1 MLFVSAVVFAAFAVL
16 YLIVNSSIPGTW
28 KFALGL
34 LEMFIVGQLLI
45 KKYSLKGEYGIIM
58 LRTKK
63 GLKIINE
70 LARNQ
75 KFWNFF
81 AEVGLVISYGALSFV
96 LMRKNVSAKSGIV
109 GFSLLLFLSM
119 FVVPLILP
127 FLSANIQ
134 GIVSV
139 SDGSSVSKSSFLLP
153 FSLLILL
160 GGGFF
165 AVLLLGLLYYGFV
178 VLYSLIS
185 TLAFGTTAMATTKAG
200 ATLLIPGVNLPFFEG
215 IIALI
220 VILVVHEGAH
230 AILGRIARVPI
241 LSSGV
246 VLFGVIPVG
255 AFVEPDEEY
264 LKRVEVNKQTKVI
277 VAGSTSNFMT
287 SIVFFILFIGFLLAT
302 MPYRETGLLV
312 IDGMEKGTVIYT
324 VNGQDALLL
333 QNATFSANQTIA
345 LTTSKGDIFL
355 KTNNEGKL
363 GILYYPL
370 NSLLIAK
377 FNSSI
382 LDFIFTTL
390 GLIFSLNFVIGSMNL
405 LPLPFFD
412 GFRIMELNIKNQKV
426 VDGLMYL
433 TLGGFIM
440 NLVPHLF

>member
-34 LEMFIVGQLLI
+34 LEMFIVGQILI
-45 KKYSLKGEYGIIM
+45 KRYSLKGEYGIIM

-63 GLKIINE
+63 GLRIIND
-70 LARNQ
+70 LAMNP

-96 LMRKNVSAKSGIV
+96 LMRKNVGMKSGVV

-119 FVVPLILP
+119 FVVPFVLP

-139 SDGSSVSKSSFLLP
+139 SDGSSTASSAILP

-165 AVLLLGLLYYGFV
+165 AILLLGLLFYGAT
-178 VLYSLIS
+178 VLFSLIS
-185 TLAFGTTAMATTKAG
+185 TFAFGTSAIESTKAG
-200 ATLLIPGVNLPFFEG
+200 ATLLIPGINLPFFEG
-215 IIALI
+215 LIALI
-220 VILVVHEGAH
+220 VILVVHECAH
-230 AILGRIARVPI
+230 AVLGRIARVPI
-241 LSSGV
+241 LSSGI

-264 LKRVEVNKQTKVI
+264 LKRVELNKQTKVI
-277 VAGSTSNFMT
+277 VAGSTANFLT
-287 SIVFFILFIGFLLAT
+287 SIVFFILFVSFLLAT

-312 IDGMEKGTVIYT
+312 ISGMEKGTVIYA
-324 VNGQDALLL
+324 VDGQDALLL
-333 QNATFSANQTIA
+333 QNTTFSPDQTVVM
-345 LTTSKGDIFL
+345 TTNKGDISL
-355 KTNNEGKL
+355 KANEEGKL

-377 FNSSI
+377 FKSPA
-382 LDFIFTTL
+382 LDFVFTTL

-412 GFRIMELNIKNQKV
+412 GFRIMELNIRNQKI

-433 TLGGFIM
+433 TLAGFIM